1 MRPRRDVRDRSH
13 HGVRLHRSQILDAEL
28 GVVEDH
34 QALLYIRSV
43 DQDADEAEPARPG
56 AVGFAGEEMNSVA
69 VVLGGTVIDVDAT
82 SSKLV
87 DDVCEKPPVAHA

>member
-1 MRPRRDVRDRSH
+1 
-13 HGVRLHRSQILDAEL
+13 
-28 GVVEDH
+28 
-34 QALLYIRSV
+34 
-43 DQDADEAEPARPG
+43 
-56 AVGFAGEEMNSVA
+56 MNSVA